1 MGVKTVSK
9 ELIQVNTK
17 LTANTIRR
25 ETYNGRE
32 HIVVPSYTLPF
43 NIVMNREYY
52 PEAEIIANYQSL
64 EGTLAPLGHPT
75 VDGKFV
81 SAFSPEGLNTGFCGA
96 WNRNVEL
103 RGNRVYVEKWVD
115 VETASHSEQGRELL
129 SRLEALEK
137 GESKEPIWSS
147 VAVYRQ
153 RMPATEEMKAQGAD
167 SVVKIMSIDHD
178 AILLHEPPAASPEQ
192 GVGLMVNTA
201 TARPLTQKAMMEGSY
216 RATEKM
222 LYAAL
227 QEKHKDADYVYIH
240 DFNDEQVS
248 YVYCA
253 YDGGILVDGVYHEA
267 KQREIAQ
274 VCTYKKQT
282 GKIIL
287 NDGELQTNEDSKSWF
302 TQFAEHLSDLFI
314 LKEKIQANK
323 KEETDMP
330 LTPEERAEL
339 VKEINEGLAANI
351 ANAVAEALKPVQASV
366 EELQTNQKAIKEE
379 IAANA
384 NKEEAEKRA
393 AVMKVH
399 GEIVANALSGEALEE
414 MFKNLSKA
422 APLATN
428 AAEEGKKGEVPD
440 FNTYF

>member
-75 VDGKFV
+75 VNGEFV
-81 SAFSPEGLNTGFCGA
+81 SAFSPEGLNIGFCGA

-137 GESKEPIWSS
+137 GESKDPIWSS

-192 GVGLMVNTA
+192 GVGLMVNTDQA
-201 TARPLTQKAMMEGSY
+201 KPLMAVAMKENSY
-216 RATEKM
+216 RTLERQLTE
-222 LYAAL
+222 AAREL
-227 QEKHKDADYVYIH
+227 LPDADYVYVV
-240 DFNDEQVS
+240 DFTDKEVTIATNKNYAEKYNYQ
-248 YVYCA
+248 
-253 YDGGILVDGVYHEA
+253 
-267 KQREIAQ
+267 KQAD
-274 VCTYKKQT
+274 
-282 GKIIL
+282 KIIL
-287 NDGELQTNEDSKSWF
+287 NNGELATNEESKSWF
-302 TQFAEHLSDLFI
+302 AQFAEHLSNLFS
-314 LKEKIQANK
+314 LNEKIKANK
-323 KEETDMP
+323 SEDDPMP
-330 LTPEERAEL
+330 LTKEERADL

-366 EELQTNQKAIKEE
+366 EELQTNQKELQTNQKAIKEE

-384 NKEEAEKRA
+384 NKEVAEKRA
-393 AVMKVH
+393 AVAKVH
-399 GEIVANALSGEALEE
+399 GEIVANALSGEALEA
-414 MFKNLSKA
+414 MFKSLGKPAPMA
-422 APLATN
+422 ANSAAGGNKPAT
-428 AAEEGKKGEVPD
+428 PD
-440 FNTYF
+440 INNYFA

>member
-1 MGVKTVSK
+1 MSD
-9 ELIQVNTK
+9 LIQVNTK
-17 LTANTIRR
+17 ISYNKIRR

-43 NIVMNREYY
+43 GIVMNREYY

-75 VDGKFV
+75 VNGEFV
-81 SAFSPEGLNTGFCGA
+81 SAFSPEGLNIGFCGA

-137 GESKEPIWSS
+137 GESKDPIWSS
-147 VAVYRQ
+147 VAVYRE

-192 GVGLMVNTA
+192 GVGLMVNTDQA
-201 TARPLTQKAMMEGSY
+201 KPLMAVAMKENSY
-216 RATEKM
+216 RTLERQ
-222 LYAAL
+222 LEEAAREL
-227 QEKHKDADYVYIH
+227 LPDADYVYVV
-240 DFNDEQVS
+240 DFTDKEVT
-248 YVYCA
+248 
-253 YDGGILVDGVYHEA
+253 
-267 KQREIAQ
+267 IA
-274 VCTYKKQT
+274 TNKNYAEKYNYKKQAD
-282 GKIIL
+282 KIIL
-287 NDGELQTNEDSKSWF
+287 NNGELATNEESKSWF
-302 TQFAEHLSDLFI
+302 AQFAEHLSNLFS
-314 LKEKIQANK
+314 LNEKIKSNK
-323 KEETDMP
+323 SEGELMP
-330 LTPEERAEL
+330 LTKEERAEL
-339 VKEINEGLAANI
+339 VKEINESITANM
-351 ANAVAEALKPVQASV
+351 ANAIAEALKPVQASV

-384 NKEEAEKRA
+384 DKEVAEKRA
-393 AVMKVH
+393 AVAKVH
-399 GEIVANALSGEALEE
+399 GEIVANALSGEALEA
-414 MFKNLSKA
+414 MFKSLGKA
-422 APLATN
+422 APMATN
-428 AAEEGKKGEVPD
+428 AASEGKKGEVPD

>member
-1 MGVKTVSK
+1 MSK

-192 GVGLMVNTA
+192 GVGLMVNTDQA
-201 TARPLTQKAMMEGSY
+201 KPLMTVAMKENSY
-216 RATEKM
+216 RTLEKQ
-222 LYAAL
+222 LTDAAREL
-227 QEKHKDADYVYIH
+227 FPDADYVYVV
-240 DFNDEQVS
+240 DFTDKEVTIATNKNYAEKYNYQ
-248 YVYCA
+248 
-253 YDGGILVDGVYHEA
+253 
-267 KQREIAQ
+267 KQAD
-274 VCTYKKQT
+274 
-282 GKIIL
+282 KIIL
-287 NDGELQTNEDSKSWF
+287 NNSELQTNEDSKSWF
-302 TQFAEHLSDLFI
+302 AQFAEHLSDLFI

-323 KEETDMP
+323 KEEIDMP
-330 LTPEERAEL
+330 LTPEERADL

-393 AVMKVH
+393 AVAKVH
-399 GEIVANALSGEALEE
+399 GEIVANALSGDALDA
-414 MFKNLSKA
+414 MFKSLGKA
-422 APLATN
+422 APMATN
-428 AAEEGKKGEVPD
+428 AANEGKKGEVPD
-440 FNTYF
+440 FNTYFKA

>member
-1 MGVKTVSK
+1 MSK

-75 VDGKFV
+75 VDGEFV
-81 SAFSPEGLNTGFCGA
+81 SAFSPEGLNIGFCGA

-137 GESKEPIWSS
+137 GESKDPIWSS

-192 GVGLMVNTA
+192 GVGLMVSTDQA
-201 TARPLTQKAMMEGSY
+201 KPLMSVAMKENSY
-216 RATEKM
+216 RTLERQLTE
-222 LYAAL
+222 AAL
-227 QEKHKDADYVYIH
+227 ELLPDADYVYVV
-240 DFNDEQVS
+240 DFTDKEVT
-248 YVYCA
+248 
-253 YDGGILVDGVYHEA
+253 
-267 KQREIAQ
+267 IA
-274 VCTYKKQT
+274 TNKNYAEKYNYKKQAD
-282 GKIIL
+282 KIIL
-287 NDGELQTNEDSKSWF
+287 NNGELATNEESKSWF
-302 TQFAEHLSDLFI
+302 TQFAEHLSNLFS
-314 LKEKIQANK
+314 LNEKIKANK
-323 KEETDMP
+323 SEGEPMP
-330 LTPEERAEL
+330 LTKEERAEL
-339 VKEINEGLAANI
+339 VKEINESITANM
-351 ANAVAEALKPVQASV
+351 ANAIAEALKPVQASV

-384 NKEEAEKRA
+384 NKEVAEKRA
-393 AVMKVH
+393 AVAKVH
-399 GEIVANALSGEALEE
+399 GEIVANALNGEALEA
-414 MFKNLSKA
+414 MFKSLGKA
-422 APLATN
+422 APMATN
-428 AAEEGKKGEVPD
+428 AASEGKKGEVPD

>member
-1 MGVKTVSK
+1 MNK

-75 VDGKFV
+75 VDGEFV

-137 GESKEPIWSS
+137 GESKDPIWSS

-153 RMPATEEMKAQGAD
+153 RMPANEEMKAQGAD

-192 GVGLMVNTA
+192 GVGLMVNTDQAKPLMAVA
-201 TARPLTQKAMMEGSY
+201 TKENSY
-216 RATEKM
+216 RTLERQ
-222 LYAAL
+222 LEEAARKL
-227 QEKHKDADYVYIH
+227 FPDADYVYVV
-240 DFNDEQVS
+240 DFTDKEVTIATNAES
-248 YVYCA
+248 
-253 YDGGILVDGVYHEA
+253 
-267 KQREIAQ
+267 AQ
-274 VCTYKKQT
+274 VCTYEKQAD
-282 GKIIL
+282 KIIL
-287 NDGELQTNEDSKSWF
+287 NNGELATNEESKSWF
-302 TQFAEHLSDLFI
+302 AQFAEHLSNLFS
-314 LKEKIQANK
+314 LNEKIKANK
-323 KEETDMP
+323 SEGETMP
-330 LTPEERAEL
+330 LTKEERAEL
-339 VKEINEGLAANI
+339 VKEINESITANM
-351 ANAVAEALKPVQASV
+351 ANAIAEALKPVQASV

-384 NKEEAEKRA
+384 DKEVAEKRA
-393 AVMKVH
+393 AVAKVH
-399 GEIVANALSGEALEE
+399 GEIVANALSGEALEA
-414 MFKNLSKA
+414 MFKSLGNA
-422 APLATN
+422 TPMATN
-428 AAEEGKKGEVPD
+428 AASEGKKGEVPD

>member
-1 MGVKTVSK
+1 MNK

-75 VDGKFV
+75 VDGEFV
-81 SAFSPEGLNTGFCGA
+81 SAFSPEGLNIGFCGA

-137 GESKEPIWSS
+137 GESKDPIWSS

-153 RMPATEEMKAQGAD
+153 RMPATEEMKAHGAD

-192 GVGLMVNTA
+192 GVGLMVNTDQA
-201 TARPLTQKAMMEGSY
+201 KPLMAVAMKENSY
-216 RATEKM
+216 RTLERQLAE
-222 LYAAL
+222 AAREL
-227 QEKHKDADYVYIH
+227 LPDADYVYVV
-240 DFNDEQVS
+240 DFTDKEVTIATNKNYAEKYNYQ
-248 YVYCA
+248 
-253 YDGGILVDGVYHEA
+253 
-267 KQREIAQ
+267 KQAD
-274 VCTYKKQT
+274 
-282 GKIIL
+282 KIVL
-287 NDGELQTNEDSKSWF
+287 NNGELATNEESKSWF
-302 TQFAEHLSDLFI
+302 AQFAEHLSNLFS
-314 LKEKIQANK
+314 LNEKIKANK
-323 KEETDMP
+323 SEGEAMP
-330 LTPEERAEL
+330 LTKEERAEL
-339 VKEINEGLAANI
+339 VKEINESITANM
-351 ANAVAEALKPVQASV
+351 ANAIAEALKPVQASV

-384 NKEEAEKRA
+384 DKEVAEKRA
-393 AVMKVH
+393 AVAKVH
-399 GEIVANALSGEALEE
+399 GEIVANALSGEALEA
-414 MFKNLSKA
+414 MFKSLGKA
-422 APLATN
+422 APMATN
-428 AAEEGKKGEVPD
+428 AASEGKKGEVPD

>member
-1 MGVKTVSK
+1 MNK

-17 LTANTIRR
+17 LTTNTIRR

-32 HIVVPSYTLPF
+32 HFVVPSYTLPF
-43 NIVMNREYY
+43 NIVMNHEYY

-75 VDGKFV
+75 VNGEFV
-81 SAFSPEGLNTGFCGA
+81 SAFSPEGLNIGFCGA

-115 VETASHSEQGRELL
+115 IETASHSEQGRELL

-137 GESKEPIWSS
+137 GESKDPIWSS

-153 RMPATEEMKAQGAD
+153 RMPATEAMKAQGAD

-201 TARPLTQKAMMEGSY
+201 TARPLIQKAMMEGSY

-222 LYAAL
+222 LYTAL
-227 QEKHKDADYVYIH
+227 QEKHKDADYVYVN

-253 YDGGILVDGVYHEA
+253 YDGGILVDGAYRET
-267 KQREIAQ
+267 KQCEIAR
-274 VCTYKKQT
+274 VCTYKKQD

-287 NDGELQTNEDSKSWF
+287 NNGELATNEESKSWF
-302 TQFAEHLSDLFI
+302 AQFTEDLSNLFS
-314 LKEKIQANK
+314 LSEKIKANK
-323 KEETDMP
+323 SEDDPMP
-330 LTPEERAEL
+330 LTKEERAKL
-339 VKEINEGLAANI
+339 VKEINESITANM
-351 ANAVAEALKPVQASV
+351 ANAIAEALKPVQASV

-384 NKEEAEKRA
+384 DKEVAEKRA
-393 AVMKVH
+393 AVAKVH
-399 GEIVANALSGEALEE
+399 GEIVANALNGEALEA
-414 MFKNLSKA
+414 MFKSLGKA
-422 APLATN
+422 APMATN
-428 AAEEGKKGEVPD
+428 AASEGKKGEVPD

>member
-1 MGVKTVSK
+1 MNK

-75 VDGKFV
+75 VDGEFV
-81 SAFSPEGLNTGFCGA
+81 SAFSPEGLNIGFCGA

-137 GESKEPIWSS
+137 GESKDPIWSS

-192 GVGLMVNTA
+192 GVGLMVNTDQA
-201 TARPLTQKAMMEGSY
+201 KPLMAVAMKENSY
-216 RATEKM
+216 RTLERQLAE
-222 LYAAL
+222 AAREL
-227 QEKHKDADYVYIH
+227 LPDADYVYVV
-240 DFNDEQVS
+240 DFTDKEVTIATNKNYAEKYNYQ
-248 YVYCA
+248 
-253 YDGGILVDGVYHEA
+253 
-267 KQREIAQ
+267 KQAD
-274 VCTYKKQT
+274 
-282 GKIIL
+282 KIVL
-287 NDGELQTNEDSKSWF
+287 NNGELATNEESKSWF
-302 TQFAEHLSDLFI
+302 AQFAEHLSNLFS
-314 LKEKIQANK
+314 LNEKIKANK
-323 KEETDMP
+323 SEDDPMP
-330 LTPEERAEL
+330 LTKEERAEL
-339 VKEINEGLAANI
+339 VKEINESITANM
-351 ANAVAEALKPVQASV
+351 ANAIAEALKPVQASV

-384 NKEEAEKRA
+384 DKEVAEKRA
-393 AVMKVH
+393 AVAKVH
-399 GEIVANALSGEALEE
+399 GEIVANALSGEALDA
-414 MFKNLSKA
+414 MFKSLGKA
-422 APLATN
+422 APMATN
-428 AAEEGKKGEVPD
+428 AASEGKKGEVPD

>member
-1 MGVKTVSK
+1 MSK

-227 QEKHKDADYVYIH
+227 KEKHKDADYVYIH

-253 YDGGILVDGVYHEA
+253 CDGGILVDGVYHEA
-267 KQREIAQ
+267 KQREIAL

-287 NDGELQTNEDSKSWF
+287 NDGEPQTNEESKSWF

-323 KEETDMP
+323 KEGTNMS
-330 LTPEERAEL
+330 LTKEERADL

-393 AVMKVH
+393 AVAKVH
-399 GEIVANALSGEALEE
+399 GEIVANALSGDALDA
-414 MFKNLSKA
+414 MFKSLGKA
-422 APLATN
+422 APMATN
-428 AAEEGKKGEVPD
+428 AASECKKGEVPD

>member
-1 MGVKTVSK
+1 MGVKIVSK

-75 VDGKFV
+75 VDGEFV
-81 SAFSPEGLNTGFCGA
+81 SAFSPEGLNIGFCGA

-137 GESKEPIWSS
+137 GESKYPIWSS

-192 GVGLMVNTA
+192 GVGLMVNTDQA
-201 TARPLTQKAMMEGSY
+201 KPLMAVAMKENSY
-216 RATEKM
+216 RTLEKQ
-222 LYAAL
+222 LTAAAR
-227 QEKHKDADYVYIH
+227 EMFPDADYVYVV
-240 DFNDEQVS
+240 DFTDREVTIATNEN
-248 YVYCA
+248 CA
-253 YDGGILVDGVYHEA
+253 ERYNYE
-267 KQREIAQ
+267 KQAD
-274 VCTYKKQT
+274 
-282 GKIIL
+282 KIIL
-287 NDGELQTNEDSKSWF
+287 NNGELATNEESKSWF
-302 TQFAEHLSDLFI
+302 AQFAEHLSNLFS
-314 LKEKIQANK
+314 LNEKIKANK
-323 KEETDMP
+323 SEDDPMP
-330 LTPEERAEL
+330 LTKEERAEL

-366 EELQTNQKAIKEE
+366 EELQTNQEELQTNQKAIKEE

-384 NKEEAEKRA
+384 NKEVAEKRA
-393 AVMKVH
+393 AVAKVH
-399 GEIVANALSGEALEE
+399 GEIVANALSGEALEA
-414 MFKNLSKA
+414 MFKSLGKA
-422 APLATN
+422 TPLAANT
-428 AAEEGKKGEVPD
+428 ASEDKKGEVPD

>member
-1 MGVKTVSK
+1 MSK

-75 VDGKFV
+75 VDGEFV
-81 SAFSPEGLNTGFCGA
+81 SAFSPEGLNIGFCGA

-137 GESKEPIWSS
+137 GESKDPIWSS

-192 GVGLMVNTA
+192 GVGLMVNTDQA
-201 TARPLTQKAMMEGSY
+201 KPLMAVAMKENSY
-216 RATEKM
+216 RTLEIQLTE
-222 LYAAL
+222 AAREL
-227 QEKHKDADYVYIH
+227 LPDADYVYVV
-240 DFNDEQVS
+240 DFTDKEVTIATNKNYAEKYNYQ
-248 YVYCA
+248 
-253 YDGGILVDGVYHEA
+253 
-267 KQREIAQ
+267 KQAD
-274 VCTYKKQT
+274 
-282 GKIIL
+282 KIIL
-287 NDGELQTNEDSKSWF
+287 NNGELATNEESKSWF
-302 TQFAEHLSDLFI
+302 AQFAEHLSNLFS
-314 LKEKIQANK
+314 LNEKIKANK
-323 KEETDMP
+323 SEDDPMP
-330 LTPEERAEL
+330 LTKEERAEL
-339 VKEINEGLAANI
+339 VKEINESFTANM
-351 ANAVAEALKPVQASV
+351 ANAIAEALKPVQASV

-384 NKEEAEKRA
+384 DKEVAEKRA
-393 AVMKVH
+393 AVAKVH
-399 GEIVANALSGEALEE
+399 GEIVANVLSGEALEA
-414 MFKNLSKA
+414 MFKSLGKA
-422 APLATN
+422 APMATN
-428 AAEEGKKGEVPD
+428 AASEGKKGEVPD

>member
-1 MGVKTVSK
+1 MSD
-9 ELIQVNTK
+9 LIQVNTK
-17 LTANTIRR
+17 ISCNKIRR

-43 NIVMNREYY
+43 GIVMNREYY
-52 PEAEIIANYQSL
+52 PESEIIANYQSL

-81 SAFSPEGLNTGFCGA
+81 SAFSPEGLNIGFCGA

-137 GESKEPIWSS
+137 GESKDPIWSS

-192 GVGLMVNTA
+192 GVGLMVNTDQA
-201 TARPLTQKAMMEGSY
+201 KPLMAVAMKENSY
-216 RATEKM
+216 RTLERQLTE
-222 LYAAL
+222 AAREL
-227 QEKHKDADYVYIH
+227 FPDADYVYVV
-240 DFNDEQVS
+240 DFTDKEVTIATNKNYAEKYNYQ
-248 YVYCA
+248 
-253 YDGGILVDGVYHEA
+253 
-267 KQREIAQ
+267 KQAD
-274 VCTYKKQT
+274 
-282 GKIIL
+282 KIVL
-287 NDGELQTNEDSKSWF
+287 NNGELATNEEGKSWF
-302 TQFAEHLSDLFI
+302 AQFAEHLSNLFS
-314 LKEKIQANK
+314 LNEKIKSNK
-323 KEETDMP
+323 SEGEPMP
-330 LTPEERAEL
+330 LTKEERAEL
-339 VKEINEGLAANI
+339 VKEINESITANM
-351 ANAVAEALKPVQASV
+351 ANAIAEALKPVQASV

-384 NKEEAEKRA
+384 DKEVAEKRA
-393 AVMKVH
+393 AVAKVH
-399 GEIVANALSGEALEE
+399 GEIVANALNGEALEA
-414 MFKNLSKA
+414 MFKSMGKA
-422 APLATN
+422 APMATN
-428 AAEEGKKGEVPD
+428 AASEGKKGEVPD

>member
-1 MGVKTVSK
+1 MGVKIVNK

-75 VDGKFV
+75 VDGEFV
-81 SAFSPEGLNTGFCGA
+81 SAFSPEGLNIGFCGA

-137 GESKEPIWSS
+137 GESKDPIWSS

-192 GVGLMVNTA
+192 GVGLMVNTDQA
-201 TARPLTQKAMMEGSY
+201 KPLMAVAMKENSY
-216 RATEKM
+216 RTLERQLTE
-222 LYAAL
+222 AAREL
-227 QEKHKDADYVYIH
+227 LPDADYVYVV
-240 DFNDEQVS
+240 DFTDKEVTIATNKNYAEKYNYQ
-248 YVYCA
+248 
-253 YDGGILVDGVYHEA
+253 
-267 KQREIAQ
+267 KQAD
-274 VCTYKKQT
+274 
-282 GKIIL
+282 KIIL
-287 NDGELQTNEDSKSWF
+287 NNGELATNEESKSWF
-302 TQFAEHLSDLFI
+302 AQFAEHLSNLFS
-314 LKEKIQANK
+314 LNEKIKANK
-323 KEETDMP
+323 SEDDPMP
-330 LTPEERAEL
+330 LTKEERAEL

-366 EELQTNQKAIKEE
+366 EELQTNQKELQTNQKAIKEE

-384 NKEEAEKRA
+384 NKEVAEKRA
-393 AVMKVH
+393 AVAKVH
-399 GEIVANALSGEALEE
+399 GEIVANALSGEALEA
-414 MFKNLSKA
+414 MFKSLGKP
-422 APLATN
+422 APMATN
-428 AAEEGKKGEVPD
+428 AASEGKKGEVPD

>member
-1 MGVKTVSK
+1 MSK

-137 GESKEPIWSS
+137 GESKDPIWSS

-153 RMPATEEMKAQGAD
+153 CMPATEDMKAQGAD
-167 SVVKIMSIDHD
+167 HVVKIMSIDHD

-192 GVGLMVNTA
+192 GVGLMVNTDQA
-201 TARPLTQKAMMEGSY
+201 KPLMSVAMKENSY
-216 RATEKM
+216 RTLEKQ
-222 LYAAL
+222 LTDAARDL
-227 QEKHKDADYVYIH
+227 FPDADYVYVV
-240 DFNDEQVS
+240 DFTDKEVTIATNAES
-248 YVYCA
+248 
-253 YDGGILVDGVYHEA
+253 
-267 KQREIAQ
+267 AQ
-274 VCTYKKQT
+274 VCAYEKQAD
-282 GKIIL
+282 KIIL
-287 NDGELQTNEDSKSWF
+287 NNGELATNEESKSWF
-302 TQFAEHLSDLFI
+302 AQFAEHLSNLFS
-314 LKEKIQANK
+314 LNEKIKANK
-323 KEETDMP
+323 SEDDPMP
-330 LTPEERAEL
+330 LTKEERAEL
-339 VKEINEGLAANI
+339 VKEINEGLSANI

-366 EELQTNQKAIKEE
+366 EELQTNQEELQTNQKAIKEE

-384 NKEEAEKRA
+384 NKEVAEKRA
-393 AVMKVH
+393 AVAKVH
-399 GEIVANALSGEALEE
+399 GEIVANALSGEALEA
-414 MFKNLSKA
+414 MFKSLGKA
-422 APLATN
+422 TPLAANT
-428 AAEEGKKGEVPD
+428 ASEDKKGEVPD

>member
-1 MGVKTVSK
+1 MGVKIVNK

-75 VDGKFV
+75 VDGEFV
-81 SAFSPEGLNTGFCGA
+81 SAFSPEGLNIGFCGA

-137 GESKEPIWSS
+137 GESKDPIWSS

-178 AILLHEPPAASPEQ
+178 AILLHETPAASPEQ
-192 GVGLMVNTA
+192 GVGLMVNTDQA
-201 TARPLTQKAMMEGSY
+201 KPLMAVAMKENSY
-216 RATEKM
+216 RTLERQLTE
-222 LYAAL
+222 AAREL
-227 QEKHKDADYVYIH
+227 LPDADYVYVV
-240 DFNDEQVS
+240 DFTDKEVTIATNKNYAEKYNYQ
-248 YVYCA
+248 
-253 YDGGILVDGVYHEA
+253 
-267 KQREIAQ
+267 KQAD
-274 VCTYKKQT
+274 
-282 GKIIL
+282 KIIL
-287 NDGELQTNEDSKSWF
+287 NNGELATNEESKSWF
-302 TQFAEHLSDLFI
+302 TQFAEHLSNLFS
-314 LKEKIQANK
+314 LNEKIKANK
-323 KEETDMP
+323 SEDDPMP
-330 LTPEERAEL
+330 LTKEERAEL

-366 EELQTNQKAIKEE
+366 EELQTNQKELQTNQKAIKEE

-384 NKEEAEKRA
+384 NKEVAEKRA
-393 AVMKVH
+393 AVAKVH
-399 GEIVANALSGEALEE
+399 GEIVANALSGEALEA
-414 MFKNLSKA
+414 MFKSLGKP
-422 APLATN
+422 APMATN
-428 AAEEGKKGEVPD
+428 AASEGKKGEVPD

>member
-1 MGVKTVSK
+1 MKK

-75 VDGKFV
+75 VDGEFV
-81 SAFSPEGLNTGFCGA
+81 SAFSPEGLNIGFCGA

-137 GESKEPIWSS
+137 GESKDPIWSS

-192 GVGLMVNTA
+192 GVGLMVNTDQA
-201 TARPLTQKAMMEGSY
+201 KPLMAVAMKENSY
-216 RATEKM
+216 RTLEKQ
-222 LYAAL
+222 LTDAAREL
-227 QEKHKDADYVYIH
+227 FPDADYVYVV
-240 DFNDEQVS
+240 DFTDKEVTIATNTEN
-248 YVYCA
+248 
-253 YDGGILVDGVYHEA
+253 
-267 KQREIAQ
+267 AQ
-274 VCTYKKQT
+274 VCAYKKQAD
-282 GKIIL
+282 KIIL

-302 TQFAEHLSDLFI
+302 AQFAEHLSNLFS
-314 LKEKIQANK
+314 LNEKIKANK
-323 KEETDMP
+323 SEDDPMP
-330 LTPEERAEL
+330 LTKEERAEL

-366 EELQTNQKAIKEE
+366 EELQTNQKELQTNQKAIKEE

-384 NKEEAEKRA
+384 DKEVAEKRA
-393 AVMKVH
+393 AVAKVH
-399 GEIVANALSGEALEE
+399 GEIVANALSGEALEA
-414 MFKNLSKA
+414 MFKSLGKA
-422 APLATN
+422 APMAANSAAGGNKPAT
-428 AAEEGKKGEVPD
+428 PD
-440 FNTYF
+440 INNYFA

>member
-1 MGVKTVSK
+1 MNK

-75 VDGKFV
+75 VDGEFV
-81 SAFSPEGLNTGFCGA
+81 SAFSPEGLNIGFCGA

-137 GESKEPIWSS
+137 GESKDPIWSS

-192 GVGLMVNTA
+192 GVGLMVNTDQA
-201 TARPLTQKAMMEGSY
+201 KPLMAVAMKENSY
-216 RATEKM
+216 RTLERQLTE
-222 LYAAL
+222 AAREL
-227 QEKHKDADYVYIH
+227 LPDADYVYVV
-240 DFNDEQVS
+240 DFTDKEVT
-248 YVYCA
+248 
-253 YDGGILVDGVYHEA
+253 
-267 KQREIAQ
+267 IA
-274 VCTYKKQT
+274 TNKNYAEKYNYKKQAD
-282 GKIIL
+282 KIIL
-287 NDGELQTNEDSKSWF
+287 NNGEPATNEESKSWF
-302 TQFAEHLSDLFI
+302 AQFAEHLSNLFS
-314 LKEKIQANK
+314 LNEKIKANK
-323 KEETDMP
+323 SEDDPMP
-330 LTPEERAEL
+330 LTKEERAEL
-339 VKEINEGLAANI
+339 VKEINESITANM
-351 ANAVAEALKPVQASV
+351 ANAIAEALKPVQASV

-384 NKEEAEKRA
+384 DKEVAEKRA
-393 AVMKVH
+393 AVAKVH
-399 GEIVANALSGEALEE
+399 GEIVANALNGEALEA
-414 MFKNLSKA
+414 MFKSLGKA
-422 APLATN
+422 APMATN
-428 AAEEGKKGEVPD
+428 AASEGKKGEVPD

>member
-1 MGVKTVSK
+1 MNK

-75 VDGKFV
+75 VDGEFV
-81 SAFSPEGLNTGFCGA
+81 SAFSPEGLNIGFCGA

-137 GESKEPIWSS
+137 GESKDPIWSS

-192 GVGLMVNTA
+192 GVGLMVNTDQA
-201 TARPLTQKAMMEGSY
+201 KPLMAVAMKENSY
-216 RATEKM
+216 RTLERQ
-222 LYAAL
+222 LEEAAREL
-227 QEKHKDADYVYIH
+227 LHDADYVYVV
-240 DFNDEQVS
+240 DFTDKEVTIATNKNYAEK
-248 YVYCA
+248 YNY
-253 YDGGILVDGVYHEA
+253 E
-267 KQREIAQ
+267 KQAD
-274 VCTYKKQT
+274 
-282 GKIIL
+282 KIIL
-287 NDGELQTNEDSKSWF
+287 NNGELATNEESKSWF
-302 TQFAEHLSDLFI
+302 AQFAEHLSNLFS
-314 LKEKIQANK
+314 LSEKIKANK
-323 KEETDMP
+323 SEDDPMP
-330 LTPEERAEL
+330 LTKEERAEL
-339 VKEINEGLAANI
+339 VKEINESITANM
-351 ANAVAEALKPVQASV
+351 ANAIAEALKPVQASV

-384 NKEEAEKRA
+384 DKEVAEKRA
-393 AVMKVH
+393 AVAKVH
-399 GEIVANALSGEALEE
+399 GEIVANALNGEALEA
-414 MFKNLSKA
+414 MFKSLGKA
-422 APLATN
+422 APMATN
-428 AAEEGKKGEVPD
+428 AASEGKKGEVPD

>member
-1 MGVKTVSK
+1 MSK

-137 GESKEPIWSS
+137 GESKDPIWSS

-153 RMPATEEMKAQGAD
+153 CMPATEDMKAQGAD
-167 SVVKIMSIDHD
+167 HVVKIMSIDHD

-192 GVGLMVNTA
+192 GVGLMVNTDQA
-201 TARPLTQKAMMEGSY
+201 KPLMSVAMKENSY
-216 RATEKM
+216 RTLEKQ
-222 LYAAL
+222 LTDAARDL
-227 QEKHKDADYVYIH
+227 FPDADYVYVV
-240 DFNDEQVS
+240 DFTDKEVTIATNAES
-248 YVYCA
+248 
-253 YDGGILVDGVYHEA
+253 
-267 KQREIAQ
+267 AQ
-274 VCTYKKQT
+274 VCAYEKQAD
-282 GKIIL
+282 KIIL
-287 NDGELQTNEDSKSWF
+287 NNGELATNEESKSWF
-302 TQFAEHLSDLFI
+302 AQFAEHLSNLFS
-314 LKEKIQANK
+314 LNEKIKANK
-323 KEETDMP
+323 SEDDPMP
-330 LTPEERAEL
+330 LTKEERAEL

-366 EELQTNQKAIKEE
+366 EELQTNQEELQTNQKAIKEE

-384 NKEEAEKRA
+384 DKEVAEKRA
-393 AVMKVH
+393 AVAKVH
-399 GEIVANALSGEALEE
+399 GEIVANALSGEALDA
-414 MFKNLSKA
+414 MFKSLGKA
-422 APLATN
+422 APMAANSAAGGNKPAT
-428 AAEEGKKGEVPD
+428 PD
-440 FNTYF
+440 INNYFA

>member
-1 MGVKTVSK
+1 MSK

-137 GESKEPIWSS
+137 GESKYPIWSS

-192 GVGLMVNTA
+192 GVGLMVNTDQA
-201 TARPLTQKAMMEGSY
+201 KPLMAVAMKENSY
-216 RATEKM
+216 RTLEKQ
-222 LYAAL
+222 LTAAAR
-227 QEKHKDADYVYIH
+227 EMFPDADYVYVV
-240 DFNDEQVS
+240 DFTDREVTIATNEN
-248 YVYCA
+248 CA
-253 YDGGILVDGVYHEA
+253 ERYNYE
-267 KQREIAQ
+267 KQAD
-274 VCTYKKQT
+274 
-282 GKIIL
+282 KIIL
-287 NDGELQTNEDSKSWF
+287 NNGELTTNEESKSWF
-302 TQFAEHLSDLFI
+302 TQFAEHLSNLFS
-314 LKEKIQANK
+314 LNEKIKANK
-323 KEETDMP
+323 SEDDPMP
-330 LTPEERAEL
+330 LTKEERAEL
-339 VKEINEGLAANI
+339 VKEINEGLSANI

-366 EELQTNQKAIKEE
+366 EELQTNQEELQTNQEELQTNQKAIKEE

-393 AVMKVH
+393 AVAKVH
-399 GEIVANALSGEALEE
+399 GEIVANALSGEALDA
-414 MFKNLSKA
+414 MFKSLGKA
-422 APLATN
+422 APMAANSAAGGNKPAT
-428 AAEEGKKGEVPD
+428 PD
-440 FNTYF
+440 INNYFA

>member
-1 MGVKTVSK
+1 MSK

-75 VDGKFV
+75 VDGEFV
-81 SAFSPEGLNTGFCGA
+81 SAFSPEGLNIGFCGA

-137 GESKEPIWSS
+137 GESKDPIWSS

-192 GVGLMVNTA
+192 GVGLMVNTDQA
-201 TARPLTQKAMMEGSY
+201 KPLMAVAMKENSY
-216 RATEKM
+216 RTLERQLTE
-222 LYAAL
+222 AAREL
-227 QEKHKDADYVYIH
+227 LPDADYVYVV
-240 DFNDEQVS
+240 DFTDKEVT
-248 YVYCA
+248 
-253 YDGGILVDGVYHEA
+253 
-267 KQREIAQ
+267 IA
-274 VCTYKKQT
+274 TNKNYAEKYNYKKQAD
-282 GKIIL
+282 KIIL
-287 NDGELQTNEDSKSWF
+287 NNGELATNEESKSWF
-302 TQFAEHLSDLFI
+302 AQFAEHLSNLFS
-314 LKEKIQANK
+314 LNEKIKANK
-323 KEETDMP
+323 SEDDPMP
-330 LTPEERAEL
+330 LTKEERAEL
-339 VKEINEGLAANI
+339 VKEINESITANM
-351 ANAVAEALKPVQASV
+351 ANAIAEALKPVQASV

-384 NKEEAEKRA
+384 DKEVAEKRA
-393 AVMKVH
+393 AVAKVH
-399 GEIVANALSGEALEE
+399 GEIVANALSGEALDA
-414 MFKNLSKA
+414 MFKSLGKA
-422 APLATN
+422 APMATN
-428 AAEEGKKGEVPD
+428 AASEGKKGEVPD

>member
-1 MGVKTVSK
+1 MNK

-75 VDGKFV
+75 VDGEFV
-81 SAFSPEGLNTGFCGA
+81 SAFSPEGLNIGFCGA

-137 GESKEPIWSS
+137 GESKDPIWSS

-192 GVGLMVNTA
+192 GVGLMVNTDQA
-201 TARPLTQKAMMEGSY
+201 KPLMSVAMKENSY
-216 RATEKM
+216 RTLERQLTE
-222 LYAAL
+222 AAREL
-227 QEKHKDADYVYIH
+227 LPDADYVYVV
-240 DFNDEQVS
+240 DFTDKEVT
-248 YVYCA
+248 
-253 YDGGILVDGVYHEA
+253 
-267 KQREIAQ
+267 IA
-274 VCTYKKQT
+274 TNKNYAEKYNYKKQAD
-282 GKIIL
+282 KIIL
-287 NDGELQTNEDSKSWF
+287 NNGELATNEESKSWF
-302 TQFAEHLSDLFI
+302 AQFSEHLSNLFS
-314 LKEKIQANK
+314 LNEKIKANK
-323 KEETDMP
+323 SEGEPMP
-330 LTPEERAEL
+330 LTKEERAEL
-339 VKEINEGLAANI
+339 VKEINECLAANI

-366 EELQTNQKAIKEE
+366 EELQTNQKELQTNQKAIKEE

-399 GEIVANALSGEALEE
+399 GEIVANALSGEALEA
-414 MFKNLSKA
+414 MFKSLGKA
-422 APLATN
+422 APMAANSAAGGNKPAT
-428 AAEEGKKGEVPD
+428 PD
-440 FNTYF
+440 INNYFA

>member
-1 MGVKTVSK
+1 MSD
-9 ELIQVNTK
+9 LIQVNTK
-17 LTANTIRR
+17 ISCNKIRR

-32 HIVVPSYTLPF
+32 HLVVPSYTLPF
-43 NIVMNREYY
+43 GIVMNREYY

-129 SRLEALEK
+129 TRLEALEK
-137 GESKEPIWSS
+137 GESKDPIWSS

-167 SVVKIMSIDHD
+167 HVVKIMSIDHD

-192 GVGLMVNTA
+192 GVGLMVNTDQ
-201 TARPLTQKAMMEGSY
+201 ARPLMAVAMKENSY
-216 RATEKM
+216 RTLEKQ
-222 LYAAL
+222 LTDAAREL
-227 QEKHKDADYVYIH
+227 FPDADYVYVV
-240 DFNDEQVS
+240 DFTDKEVTIATNKNYAEKYNYQ
-248 YVYCA
+248 
-253 YDGGILVDGVYHEA
+253 
-267 KQREIAQ
+267 KQAD
-274 VCTYKKQT
+274 
-282 GKIIL
+282 KIIL
-287 NDGELQTNEDSKSWF
+287 NNGELQTNEDSKSWF
-302 TQFAEHLSDLFI
+302 AKFAEHLSDLFI

-323 KEETDMP
+323 KEEADMP
-330 LTPEERAEL
+330 LTKEERADL

-384 NKEEAEKRA
+384 DKEVEAKRA
-393 AVMKVH
+393 AVAKVH

-414 MFKNLSKA
+414 MFKNLGKA

>member
-1 MGVKTVSK
+1 MNK

-75 VDGKFV
+75 VNGEFV
-81 SAFSPEGLNTGFCGA
+81 SAFSPEGLNIGFCGA

-137 GESKEPIWSS
+137 GESKDPIWSS

-192 GVGLMVNTA
+192 GVGLMVNTDQA
-201 TARPLTQKAMMEGSY
+201 KPLMAVAMKENSY
-216 RATEKM
+216 RTLERQ
-222 LYAAL
+222 LEEAARKL
-227 QEKHKDADYVYIH
+227 FPDADYVYVV
-240 DFNDEQVS
+240 DFTDKEVTIATNAES
-248 YVYCA
+248 
-253 YDGGILVDGVYHEA
+253 
-267 KQREIAQ
+267 AQ
-274 VCTYKKQT
+274 VCTYEKQAD
-282 GKIIL
+282 KIIL
-287 NDGELQTNEDSKSWF
+287 NNGELATNEESKSWF
-302 TQFAEHLSDLFI
+302 AQFAEHLSNLFS
-314 LKEKIQANK
+314 LNEKIKANK
-323 KEETDMP
+323 SEGEPMP
-330 LTPEERAEL
+330 LTKEERAEL

-366 EELQTNQKAIKEE
+366 EELQTNQKELQTNQKAIKEE

-384 NKEEAEKRA
+384 NKEVAEKRA
-393 AVMKVH
+393 AVAKVH
-399 GEIVANALSGEALEE
+399 GEIVANALSGEALEA
-414 MFKNLSKA
+414 MFKSLGKPAPMA
-422 APLATN
+422 ANSAAGGNKPAT
-428 AAEEGKKGEVPD
+428 PD
-440 FNTYF
+440 INNYFA

>member
-1 MGVKTVSK
+1 MSK

-137 GESKEPIWSS
+137 GESKDPIWSS

-153 RMPATEEMKAQGAD
+153 RMPATEDMKAQGAD
-167 SVVKIMSIDHD
+167 HVVKIMSIDHD

-192 GVGLMVNTA
+192 GVGLMVNTDQA
-201 TARPLTQKAMMEGSY
+201 KPLMSVAMKENSY
-216 RATEKM
+216 RTLEKQ
-222 LYAAL
+222 LTDAARDL
-227 QEKHKDADYVYIH
+227 FPDADYVYVV
-240 DFNDEQVS
+240 DFTDKEVTIATNAES
-248 YVYCA
+248 
-253 YDGGILVDGVYHEA
+253 
-267 KQREIAQ
+267 AQ
-274 VCTYKKQT
+274 VCAYEKQAD
-282 GKIIL
+282 KIIL
-287 NDGELQTNEDSKSWF
+287 NNGELATNEESKSWF
-302 TQFAEHLSDLFI
+302 AQFAEHLSNLFS
-314 LKEKIQANK
+314 LNEKIKANK
-323 KEETDMP
+323 SEDDPMP
-330 LTPEERAEL
+330 LTKEERAEL

-366 EELQTNQKAIKEE
+366 EELQTNQEELQTNQKAIKEE

-384 NKEEAEKRA
+384 DKEVAEKRA
-393 AVMKVH
+393 AVAKVH
-399 GEIVANALSGEALEE
+399 GEIVANALSGEALEA
-414 MFKNLSKA
+414 MFKSLGKA
-422 APLATN
+422 TPLAANT
-428 AAEEGKKGEVPD
+428 ASEDKKGEVPD

>member
-1 MGVKTVSK
+1 MSK

-75 VDGKFV
+75 VDGEFV
-81 SAFSPEGLNTGFCGA
+81 SAFSPEGLNIGFCGA

-137 GESKEPIWSS
+137 GESKDPIWSS

-192 GVGLMVNTA
+192 GVGLMVNTDQA
-201 TARPLTQKAMMEGSY
+201 KPLMAVAMKENSY
-216 RATEKM
+216 RTLERQLTE
-222 LYAAL
+222 AAREL
-227 QEKHKDADYVYIH
+227 LPDADYVYVV
-240 DFNDEQVS
+240 DFTDKEVTIATNKNYAEKYNYQ
-248 YVYCA
+248 
-253 YDGGILVDGVYHEA
+253 
-267 KQREIAQ
+267 KQAD
-274 VCTYKKQT
+274 
-282 GKIIL
+282 KIIL
-287 NDGELQTNEDSKSWF
+287 NNGELATNEESKSWF
-302 TQFAEHLSDLFI
+302 AQFAEHLSNLFS
-314 LKEKIQANK
+314 LNEKIKANK
-323 KEETDMP
+323 SEDDPMP
-330 LTPEERAEL
+330 LTKEERADL

-366 EELQTNQKAIKEE
+366 EELQTNQKELQTNQKAIKEE

-384 NKEEAEKRA
+384 NKEVAEKRA
-393 AVMKVH
+393 AVAKVH
-399 GEIVANALSGEALEE
+399 GEIVANALSGEALEA
-414 MFKNLSKA
+414 MFKSLGKPAPMA
-422 APLATN
+422 ANSAAGGNKPAT
-428 AAEEGKKGEVPD
+428 PD
-440 FNTYF
+440 INNYFA

>member
-1 MGVKTVSK
+1 MNK

-75 VDGKFV
+75 VDGEFV
-81 SAFSPEGLNTGFCGA
+81 SAFSPEGLNIGFCGA

-137 GESKEPIWSS
+137 GESKDPIWSS

-192 GVGLMVNTA
+192 GVGLMVNTDQA
-201 TARPLTQKAMMEGSY
+201 KPLMAVAMKENSY
-216 RATEKM
+216 RTLERQLAE
-222 LYAAL
+222 AAREL
-227 QEKHKDADYVYIH
+227 LPDADYVYVV
-240 DFNDEQVS
+240 DFTDKEVTIATNKNYAEKYNYQ
-248 YVYCA
+248 
-253 YDGGILVDGVYHEA
+253 
-267 KQREIAQ
+267 KQAD
-274 VCTYKKQT
+274 
-282 GKIIL
+282 KIVL
-287 NDGELQTNEDSKSWF
+287 NNGELATNEESKSWF
-302 TQFAEHLSDLFI
+302 AQFAEHLSNLFS
-314 LKEKIQANK
+314 LNEKIKANK
-323 KEETDMP
+323 SEGESMP
-330 LTPEERAEL
+330 LTKEERAEL
-339 VKEINEGLAANI
+339 VKEINEGLSANI
-351 ANAVAEALKPVQASV
+351 ASAVAEALKPVQASV

-384 NKEEAEKRA
+384 DKEVAEKRA
-393 AVMKVH
+393 AVAKVH
-399 GEIVANALSGEALEE
+399 GEIVANALNGEALEA
-414 MFKNLSKA
+414 MFKSLGKA
-422 APLATN
+422 APMATN
-428 AAEEGKKGEVPD
+428 AASEGKKGEVPD

>member
-1 MGVKTVSK
+1 MSK

-75 VDGKFV
+75 VDGEFV
-81 SAFSPEGLNTGFCGA
+81 SAFSPEGLNIGFCGA

-137 GESKEPIWSS
+137 GESKDPIWSS

-192 GVGLMVNTA
+192 GVGLMVNTDQA
-201 TARPLTQKAMMEGSY
+201 KPLMAVAMKENSY
-216 RATEKM
+216 RTLEKQ
-222 LYAAL
+222 LTDAAREL
-227 QEKHKDADYVYIH
+227 FPDADYVYVV
-240 DFNDEQVS
+240 DFTDKEVTIATNAES
-248 YVYCA
+248 
-253 YDGGILVDGVYHEA
+253 
-267 KQREIAQ
+267 AQ
-274 VCTYKKQT
+274 VCTYEKQAD
-282 GKIIL
+282 KIIL
-287 NDGELQTNEDSKSWF
+287 NNGELATNEGSKSWF
-302 TQFAEHLSDLFI
+302 AQFAEHLSNLFS
-314 LKEKIQANK
+314 LNEKIKANK
-323 KEETDMP
+323 SEGEPMP
-330 LTPEERAEL
+330 LTKEERAEL

-366 EELQTNQKAIKEE
+366 EELQTNQEELQTNQKAIKEE

-384 NKEEAEKRA
+384 DKEVAEKRA
-393 AVMKVH
+393 AVAKVH
-399 GEIVANALSGEALEE
+399 GEIVANALSGEALDA
-414 MFKNLSKA
+414 MFKSLGKA
-422 APLATN
+422 APMAANSAAGGNKPAT
-428 AAEEGKKGEVPD
+428 PD
-440 FNTYF
+440 INNYFA

>member
-1 MGVKTVSK
+1 MNK

-75 VDGKFV
+75 VDGEFV
-81 SAFSPEGLNTGFCGA
+81 SAFSPEGLNIGFCGA

-137 GESKEPIWSS
+137 GESKDPIWSS

-192 GVGLMVNTA
+192 GVGLMVNTDQA
-201 TARPLTQKAMMEGSY
+201 KPLMAVAMKENSY
-216 RATEKM
+216 RTLERQLTE
-222 LYAAL
+222 AAREL
-227 QEKHKDADYVYIH
+227 LPDADYVYVV
-240 DFNDEQVS
+240 DFTDKEVTIATNKNYAEKYNYQ
-248 YVYCA
+248 
-253 YDGGILVDGVYHEA
+253 
-267 KQREIAQ
+267 KQAD
-274 VCTYKKQT
+274 
-282 GKIIL
+282 KIIL
-287 NDGELQTNEDSKSWF
+287 NNGELATNEESKSWF
-302 TQFAEHLSDLFI
+302 TQFAEHLSNLFS
-314 LKEKIQANK
+314 LNEKIKANK
-323 KEETDMP
+323 SEDDPMP
-330 LTPEERAEL
+330 LTKEERAEL

-366 EELQTNQKAIKEE
+366 EELQTNQKELQTNQKAIKEE

-384 NKEEAEKRA
+384 NKEVAEKRA
-393 AVMKVH
+393 AVAKVH
-399 GEIVANALSGEALEE
+399 GEIVANALSGEALEA
-414 MFKNLSKA
+414 MFKSLGKP
-422 APLATN
+422 APMATN
-428 AAEEGKKGEVPD
+428 AASEGKKGEVPD

>member
-1 MGVKTVSK
+1 MSK

-81 SAFSPEGLNTGFCGA
+81 SAFSPEGLNIGFCGA

-137 GESKEPIWSS
+137 GESKDPIWSS

-192 GVGLMVNTA
+192 GVGLMVNTDQA
-201 TARPLTQKAMMEGSY
+201 KPLMAVAMKENSY
-216 RATEKM
+216 RTLEKQ
-222 LYAAL
+222 LTDAAREL
-227 QEKHKDADYVYIH
+227 FHDADYVYVV
-240 DFNDEQVS
+240 DFTDKEVTIATNTES
-248 YVYCA
+248 
-253 YDGGILVDGVYHEA
+253 
-267 KQREIAQ
+267 AQ
-274 VCTYKKQT
+274 VCAYEKQAD
-282 GKIIL
+282 KIIL
-287 NDGELQTNEDSKSWF
+287 NNGELATNEESKSWF
-302 TQFAEHLSDLFI
+302 AQFAEHLSNLFS
-314 LKEKIQANK
+314 LNEKIKANK
-323 KEETDMP
+323 PEGEPMP
-330 LTPEERAEL
+330 LTKEERAEL
-339 VKEINEGLAANI
+339 VKEINESITANM
-351 ANAVAEALKPVQASV
+351 ANAIAEALKPVQASV

-384 NKEEAEKRA
+384 DKEVAEKRA
-393 AVMKVH
+393 AVAKVH
-399 GEIVANALSGEALEE
+399 GEIVANALSGEALEA
-414 MFKNLSKA
+414 MFKSLGKA
-422 APLATN
+422 APMATN
-428 AAEEGKKGEVPD
+428 AASEGKKGEVPD

>member
-1 MGVKTVSK
+1 MNK

-75 VDGKFV
+75 VDGEFV
-81 SAFSPEGLNTGFCGA
+81 SAFSPEGLNIGFCGA

-137 GESKEPIWSS
+137 GESKDPIWSS

-192 GVGLMVNTA
+192 GVGLMVNTDQA
-201 TARPLTQKAMMEGSY
+201 KPLMAVAMKENSY
-216 RATEKM
+216 RTLERQ
-222 LYAAL
+222 LEEAARKL
-227 QEKHKDADYVYIH
+227 FPDADYVYVV
-240 DFNDEQVS
+240 DFTDKEVTIATNAES
-248 YVYCA
+248 
-253 YDGGILVDGVYHEA
+253 
-267 KQREIAQ
+267 AQ
-274 VCTYKKQT
+274 VCTYEKQAD
-282 GKIIL
+282 KIIL
-287 NDGELQTNEDSKSWF
+287 NNGELATNEESKSWF
-302 TQFAEHLSDLFI
+302 AQFAEHLSNLFS
-314 LKEKIQANK
+314 LNEKIKANK
-323 KEETDMP
+323 SEDDPMP
-330 LTPEERAEL
+330 LTKEERAEL

-366 EELQTNQKAIKEE
+366 EELQTNQKELQTNQKAIKEE

-384 NKEEAEKRA
+384 DKEVAEKRA
-393 AVMKVH
+393 AVAKVH
-399 GEIVANALSGEALEE
+399 GEIVANSLNGEALEA
-414 MFKNLSKA
+414 MFKSLGKA
-422 APLATN
+422 APMAANSAAGGNKPAT
-428 AAEEGKKGEVPD
+428 PD
-440 FNTYF
+440 INNYFA

>member
-1 MGVKTVSK
+1 MNK

-17 LTANTIRR
+17 LTTNTIRR

-52 PEAEIIANYQSL
+52 PETEIIANYQSL

-75 VDGKFV
+75 VDGEFV
-81 SAFSPEGLNTGFCGA
+81 SAFSPEGLNIGFCGA

-137 GESKEPIWSS
+137 GESKDPIWSS

-192 GVGLMVNTA
+192 GVGLMVNTDQA
-201 TARPLTQKAMMEGSY
+201 KPLMAVAMKENSY
-216 RATEKM
+216 RTLERQLTE
-222 LYAAL
+222 AAREL
-227 QEKHKDADYVYIH
+227 LPDADYVYVV
-240 DFNDEQVS
+240 DFTDKEVTIATNKNYAEKYNYQ
-248 YVYCA
+248 
-253 YDGGILVDGVYHEA
+253 
-267 KQREIAQ
+267 KQAD
-274 VCTYKKQT
+274 
-282 GKIIL
+282 KIIL
-287 NDGELQTNEDSKSWF
+287 NNGELATNEESKSWF
-302 TQFAEHLSDLFI
+302 AQFAEHLSNLFS
-314 LKEKIQANK
+314 LNEKIKANK
-323 KEETDMP
+323 SEGEPMS
-330 LTPEERAEL
+330 LTKEERAEL
-339 VKEINEGLAANI
+339 VKEINESITANM
-351 ANAVAEALKPVQASV
+351 ANAIAEALKPVQASV

-384 NKEEAEKRA
+384 DKEVAEKRA
-393 AVMKVH
+393 AVAKVH
-399 GEIVANALSGEALEE
+399 GEIVANALNGEALDA
-414 MFKNLSKA
+414 MFKSLGKA
-422 APLATN
+422 APMATN
-428 AAEEGKKGEVPD
+428 AASEGKKGEVPD

>member
-1 MGVKTVSK
+1 LGVKTVSK

-137 GESKEPIWSS
+137 GESKDPIWSS

-153 RMPATEEMKAQGAD
+153 RMPATEDMKAQGAD
-167 SVVKIMSIDHD
+167 HVVKIMSIDHD

-192 GVGLMVNTA
+192 GVGLMVNTDQA
-201 TARPLTQKAMMEGSY
+201 KPLMSVAMKENSY
-216 RATEKM
+216 RTLEKQ
-222 LYAAL
+222 LTDAARDL
-227 QEKHKDADYVYIH
+227 FPDADYVYVV
-240 DFNDEQVS
+240 DFTDKEVTIATNAES
-248 YVYCA
+248 
-253 YDGGILVDGVYHEA
+253 
-267 KQREIAQ
+267 AQ
-274 VCTYKKQT
+274 VCAYEKQAD
-282 GKIIL
+282 KIIL
-287 NDGELQTNEDSKSWF
+287 NNGELATNEESKSWF
-302 TQFAEHLSDLFI
+302 AQFAEHLSNLFS
-314 LKEKIQANK
+314 LNEKIKANK
-323 KEETDMP
+323 SEDDPMP
-330 LTPEERAEL
+330 LTKEERAEL

-366 EELQTNQKAIKEE
+366 EELQTNQEELQTNQKAIKEE

-384 NKEEAEKRA
+384 DKEVAEKRA
-393 AVMKVH
+393 AVAKVH
-399 GEIVANALSGEALEE
+399 GEIVANALSGEALDA
-414 MFKNLSKA
+414 MFKSLGKA
-422 APLATN
+422 APMAANSAAGGNKPAT
-428 AAEEGKKGEVPD
+428 PD
-440 FNTYF
+440 INNYFA

>member
-1 MGVKTVSK
+1 MSK

-137 GESKEPIWSS
+137 GESKDPIWSS

-153 RMPATEEMKAQGAD
+153 CMPATEDMKAQGAD
-167 SVVKIMSIDHD
+167 HVVKIMSIDHD

-192 GVGLMVNTA
+192 GVGLMVNTDQA
-201 TARPLTQKAMMEGSY
+201 KPLMSVAMKENSY
-216 RATEKM
+216 RTLEKQ
-222 LYAAL
+222 LTDAARDL
-227 QEKHKDADYVYIH
+227 FPDADYVYVV
-240 DFNDEQVS
+240 DFTDKEVTIATNAES
-248 YVYCA
+248 
-253 YDGGILVDGVYHEA
+253 
-267 KQREIAQ
+267 AQ
-274 VCTYKKQT
+274 VCAYEKQAD
-282 GKIIL
+282 KIIL
-287 NDGELQTNEDSKSWF
+287 NNGELATNEESKSWF
-302 TQFAEHLSDLFI
+302 AQFAEHLSNLFS
-314 LKEKIQANK
+314 LNEKIKANK
-323 KEETDMP
+323 SEDDPMP
-330 LTPEERAEL
+330 LTKEERAEL

-366 EELQTNQKAIKEE
+366 EELQTNQEELQTNQKAIKEE

-384 NKEEAEKRA
+384 DKEVAEKRA
-393 AVMKVH
+393 AVVKVH
-399 GEIVANALSGEALEE
+399 GEIVANALSGEALDA
-414 MFKNLSKA
+414 MFKSLGKA
-422 APLATN
+422 APMAANSAAGGNKPAT
-428 AAEEGKKGEVPD
+428 PD
-440 FNTYF
+440 INNYFA

>member
-1 MGVKTVSK
+1 MSD
-9 ELIQVNTK
+9 LIQVNTK
-17 LTANTIRR
+17 ISCNKIRR

-32 HIVVPSYTLPF
+32 HLVVPSYTLPF
-43 NIVMNREYY
+43 GIVMNREYY

-129 SRLEALEK
+129 ARLEALEK
-137 GESKEPIWSS
+137 GENKDPIWSS

-192 GVGLMVNTA
+192 GVGLMVNTDQA
-201 TARPLTQKAMMEGSY
+201 KPLMAVAMKENSY
-216 RATEKM
+216 RTLEKQ
-222 LYAAL
+222 LTDAAREL
-227 QEKHKDADYVYIH
+227 FPDADYVYVV
-240 DFNDEQVS
+240 DFTDKEVTIATNAEN
-248 YVYCA
+248 
-253 YDGGILVDGVYHEA
+253 
-267 KQREIAQ
+267 AQ
-274 VCTYKKQT
+274 VCTYKKQAD
-282 GKIIL
+282 KIIL

-302 TQFAEHLSDLFI
+302 AQFAEHLSDLFI

-330 LTPEERAEL
+330 LTPEERADL

-384 NKEEAEKRA
+384 DKEVEEKRA
-393 AVMKVH
+393 AVAKVH

-414 MFKNLSKA
+414 MFKNLGKA